1 MIIFEDLNMT
11 IIQVDNIDLNDLV
24 TIVENDSTIYRSFF
38 YYCDKQP
45 SFIDT
50 IVFISS
56 NNPNHTILKKTRNG
70 WSKKFIIPDTF
81 HEIDGISFV
90 DRVEKY
96 AGVLKDQIDMLLNDE
111 GEEECVITTNYK
123 GDKKSIDNIEI
134 IDDVALVVTDSSN
147 YIIWYDES
155 SKQSI
160 RQFFESHPDVNFI
173 AFTITDSYCMKP
185 SHPISLYQITCVKK
199 TKNNYL
205 TFTIRVDHYPIT
217 EKEKKEMIKMI
228 KEEWDNKKKRN
239 TSIEE
244 KDDPISWEEYFMS
257 LAILS
262 SYRSKDPS
270 TKVGACIINPNDNTI
285 LSLGYNGFPR
295 GCDDN
300 LFPWGKGND
309 NEEDNKYP
317 YVVHAELNA
326 ILNAHKDLRGSVLYT
341 TLSPC
346 KECTKAIIQAGIK
359 EVIYLHE
366 FGHDDIV
373 RKKMFDHAGVFCR
386 QYRNPNPKNK
396 EITLRLY

>member
-24 TIVENDSTIYRSFF
+24 TIVENDSTIYRSIF

-50 IVFISS
+50 IVFISL

-70 WSKKFIIPDTF
+70 WSKKFTIPDTF

-173 AFTITDSYCMKP
+173 AFIITDSYCMKP

-228 KEEWDNKKKRN
+228 KEEWDNKKRRN

-270 TKVGACIINPNDNTI
+270 TKVGACIVNPNDKTI

-295 GCDDN
+295 GCDDKE
-300 LFPWGKGND
+300 FPWEKGD
-309 NEEDNKYP
+309 EDETKTKYP

-326 ILNAHKDLRGSVLYT
+326 ILNSHKDLRGSALYT

-346 KECTKAIIQAGIK
+346 KECCKAIIQAGIK
-359 EVIYLHE
+359 EVVYLHE
-366 FGHDDIV
+366 FEHDDIV

-386 QYRNPNPKNK
+386 QYRNHTDEKK
-396 EITLRLY
+396 ELTILLY

>member
-24 TIVENDSTIYRSFF
+24 TIVENDSTIYRSIF

-50 IVFISS
+50 IVFISL

-70 WSKKFIIPDTF
+70 WSKKFTIPDTF

-173 AFTITDSYCMKP
+173 AFIITDSYCMKP

-228 KEEWDNKKKRN
+228 KEEWDNKKRRN

-270 TKVGACIINPNDNTI
+270 TKVGACIVNPNDKTI

-295 GCDDN
+295 GCDDKE
-300 LFPWGKGND
+300 FPWEKGD
-309 NEEDNKYP
+309 EDETKTKYP

-326 ILNAHKDLRGSVLYT
+326 ILNSHKDLRGSALYT

-346 KECTKAIIQAGIK
+346 KECCKAIIQAGIK
-359 EVIYLHE
+359 EVVYLHE
-366 FGHDDIV
+366 FEHDDIV

-386 QYRNPNPKNK
+386 QYRNHTDEKK
-396 EITLRLY
+396 ELTISLY

>member
-24 TIVENDSTIYRSFF
+24 TIVENDSTIYRSIF

-70 WSKKFIIPDTF
+70 WSKKFTISDTF

-173 AFTITDSYCMKP
+173 AFIITDSYCMKP
-185 SHPISLYQITCVKK
+185 LHPISLYQITCVKK

-270 TKVGACIINPNDNTI
+270 TKVGACIVNPNDKTI

-295 GCDDN
+295 GCDDKE
-300 LFPWGKGND
+300 FPWEKGD
-309 NEEDNKYP
+309 EDETKTKYP

-326 ILNAHKDLRGSVLYT
+326 ILNSHKDLRGSILYT

-346 KECTKAIIQAGIK
+346 KECCKAIIQAGIK
-359 EVIYLHE
+359 EVVYLHE
-366 FGHDDIV
+366 FEHDDIV

-386 QYRNPNPKNK
+386 QYRNYTDEKK
-396 EITLRLY
+396 ELTISLY